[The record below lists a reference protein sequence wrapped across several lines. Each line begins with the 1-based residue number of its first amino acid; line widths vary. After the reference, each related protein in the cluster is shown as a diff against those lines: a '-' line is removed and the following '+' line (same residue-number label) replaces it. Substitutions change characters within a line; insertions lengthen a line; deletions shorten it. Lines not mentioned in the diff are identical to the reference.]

1 MIGTRVQVDAVCAA
15 GDNFLYENVRQ
26 LGCQRALFGTGEKP
40 VEVTSIVLS
49 VVTVQIWWAFWD
61 LHQVEEWTAYGFV
74 TILCFPVLIYLATA
88 ILMPQRQ
95 AVDTDWREYFVA
107 QRRDFLVLLAI
118 FTIASMLLSWV
129 LLDLPLSH
137 PYRLWQASM
146 ALLVL
151 SGIFLTGE
159 RYHHWLPWIFL
170 AVLIASQVLFR
181 SRPGAFLAT

>member
-1 MIGTRVQVDAVCAA
+1 MTVFEYLMVMTSIVLAVA
-15 GDNFLYENVRQ
+15 LTQ
-26 LGCQRALFGTGEKP
+26 LLRGMT
-40 VEVTSIVLS
+40 EVWRSQHRYWPQLSWAIVLS

-95 AVDTDWREYFVA
+95 AIDTDWREYFVA

-118 FTIASMLLSWV
+118 FAIASMLLSWA

-146 ALLVL
+146 VLLVL

-159 RYHHWLPWIFL
+159 RYHYWLPWIFL

>member
-1 MIGTRVQVDAVCAA
+1 MPEAMAMAQNMNSKVADV
-15 GDNFLYENVRQ
+15 F
-26 LGCQRALFGTGEKP
+26 QRYR
-40 VEVTSIVLS
+40 
-49 VVTVQIWWAFWD
+49 D
-61 LHQVEEWTAYGFV
+61 
-74 TILCFPVLIYLATA
+74 ILV
-88 ILMPQRQ
+88 
-95 AVDTDWREYFVA
+95 
-107 QRRDFLVLLAI
+107 AI
-118 FTIASMLLSWV
+118 FVIASMLLSWV

>member
-1 MIGTRVQVDAVCAA
+1 MTVFEYLMVMTSIVLAVA
-15 GDNFLYENVRQ
+15 LTQ
-26 LGCQRALFGTGEKP
+26 LLRGMT
-40 VEVTSIVLS
+40 EVWRSQHRYWPQLSWAIVLS

-118 FTIASMLLSWV
+118 FVIASMLLSWV